1 MAVVAVWKCD
11 RDGSMFANKKDAE
24 EHDKMLE
31 LAENISALIE
41 KNISGIDDKQ
51 SEAIGL
57 LLAKRR
63 EDLAKACKGKP
74 EALTV
79 ESEADLTSNETN
91 SDENTVTPI
100 SAGASA

>member
-11 RDGSMFANKKDAE
+11 RDDSMFANKKEAE

-41 KNISGIDDKQ
+41 HNIKGLDDEQ
-51 SEAIGL
+51 AEAIGL

-74 EALTV
+74 EALTI
-79 ESEADLTSNETN
+79 EDNEDN
-91 SDENTVTPI
+91 SVVTPI
-100 SAGASA
+100 AAGSSA